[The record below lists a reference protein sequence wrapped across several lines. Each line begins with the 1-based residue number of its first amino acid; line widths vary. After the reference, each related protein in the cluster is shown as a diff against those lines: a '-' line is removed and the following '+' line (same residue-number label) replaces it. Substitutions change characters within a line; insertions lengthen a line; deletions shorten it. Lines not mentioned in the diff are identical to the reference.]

1 MTFIFVILC
10 GKYDSSHDF
19 ETDKKEFTNEKYKIV
34 NNFVINKISS

>member
-19 ETDKKEFTNEKYKIV
+19 ETDKKEFTNEKNKKV